1 MDWVIWLI
9 VQAAGIVWWAAL
21 RAAEL
26 MGA

>member
-1 MDWVIWLI
+1 MAWVILLI
-9 VQAAGIVWWAAL
+9 IKAAGVVWWAAL